1 MPIRRSQR
9 HLYGK
14 AWKTIA
20 LSIKR
25 DRAGWRCECAGE
37 CGHTHGGRC
46 VELHRQPATWV
57 HNKAAPE
64 LFSVPQRR
72 PKRVIL
78 TVAHLDRRPYNNDA
92 TNLRAMCQR
101 CHLAYD
107 REEHAAQRSATWAA
121 RRLLARV
128 WLTQLVLRVQPAPT
142 VQLALVGAPTEIPA
156 EPVELVRGTLASRAS
171 DPAVSELYAIERRQ
185 QLRLF
190 DQPWTPTRN
199 V

>member
-1 MPIRRSQR
+1 MPIRLEHR
-9 HLYGK
+9 HLYPPDWPELARQLK
-14 AWKTIA
+14 AA
-20 LSIKR
+20 
-25 DRAGWRCECAGE
+25 AGWRCVCEGE
-37 CGHTHGGRC
+37 CGSDHGGRC
-46 VELHRQPATWV
+46 AEVHGQPATWRRQREI
-57 HNKAAPE
+57 APGRA
-64 LFSVPQRR
+64 P
-72 PKRVIL
+72 RVVL
-78 TVAHLDRRPYNNDA
+78 TVAHLDRRPDHNDP

-107 REEHAAQRSATWAA
+107 LEAHAAQRRATWAA
-121 RRLLARV
+121 RRLAQAPRG
-128 WLTQLVLRVQPAPT
+128 QLVLRVQPAPT